1 LSITSDIRLFEEKMM
16 RKLLLLAPLLLLG
29 CTNERDAPDEATAAP
44 IGPAVSCINLDQ
56 VAGRRP
62 VAPRSIVFEVAGG
75 VTYRNDMKDSCPSL
89 ERADTGYTLAFDVTG
104 SRLCE
109 DDNVRVFDAVQA
121 RAIPINSFPRCR
133 LGKFTPIA
141 RR

>member
-1 LSITSDIRLFEEKMM
+1 MVSGSPKELIM
-16 RKLLLLAPLLLLG
+16 RATQLLPLLIAPLLLAG
-29 CTNERDAPDEATAAP
+29 CTNERDAPDEAAAAP
-44 IGPAVSCINLDQ
+44 IGPAISCINLDQ

-75 VTYRNDMKDSCPSL
+75 VTYRNDVKDSCPGL
-89 ERADTGYTLAFDVTG
+89 AHADSGYTIAFDVYG

-109 DDNVRVFDAVQA
+109 NDTVRVINPVEVGT
-121 RAIPINSFPRCR
+121 IPLNSFPKCR
-133 LGKFTPIA
+133 LGSFTPIA